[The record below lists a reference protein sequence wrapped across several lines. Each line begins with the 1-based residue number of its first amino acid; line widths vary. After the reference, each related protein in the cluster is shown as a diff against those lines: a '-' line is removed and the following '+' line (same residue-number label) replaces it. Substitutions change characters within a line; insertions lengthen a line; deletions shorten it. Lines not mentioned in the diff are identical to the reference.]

1 MYMNLLDS
9 AQDVHRNKTVEYIS
23 GSHCYIHTLWH
34 IIYTVLVCSWP
45 AHVLVLLYSKG
56 VHSGV
61 IVNAGSSLWSSYC
74 NEDLTFT
81 GDKADT
87 VGASGS
93 EAYICDKTEKSHNTG
108 EIPLGIGGQ
117 KGNPFLYCL
126 QIHTNKSF
134 ISTIDRYLL

>member
-1 MYMNLLDS
+1 M
-9 AQDVHRNKTVEYIS
+9 
-23 GSHCYIHTLWH
+23 
-34 IIYTVLVCSWP
+34 CSWP
-45 AHVLVLLYSKG
+45 VHVLVLLYSKG